1 MNKKDNI
8 YLILLFFFSILIG
21 ASYLSKDLYALIMAC
36 TYFIVGILYILLKD
50 DEV

>member
-21 ASYLSKDLYALIMAC
+21 ASYLSKDIYALIMSC
-36 TYFIVGILYILLKD
+36 IVGVLYSSHR
-50 DEV
+50 